1 MNKKTYIVPDMDIV
15 MLKYNSQLLAGSG
28 EKIDEYPEYPDE
40 YGAPVIIVDD
50 F

>member
-28 EKIDEYPEYPDE
+28 EKINEYPDE